1 MKKGFGLIAL
11 LLTAVFML
19 PSCQLIQA
27 FNAFKE
33 IANEISD
40 YNSVYVANGTDAT
53 INVYYEQD
61 SANLKD
67 GATPQKG
74 SIALVKDDVK
84 EKAFSTGYFKLTI
97 NSEQVMPGEGASR
110 IQSSSNSGYYDLSA
124 NTKITIKEDTDGNY
138 IYTSESRSSN

>member
-1 MKKGFGLIAL
+1 MKKRFGLIAL
-11 LLTAVFML
+11 LLTVVFML
-19 PSCQLIQA
+19 SSCQLIQA

-33 IANEISD
+33 LANEIRD
-40 YNSVYVANGTDAT
+40 YTSVYVANGTDAT

-74 SIALVKDDVK
+74 SFDLNKDAVK
-84 EKAFSTGYFKLTI
+84 EKAFAAGYFKLKV
-97 NSEQVMPGEGASR
+97 NNEQVMPGEGESNA
-110 IQSSSNSGYYDLSA
+110 QSSANPGYYLLAA

>member
-1 MKKGFGLIAL
+1 MKKRFGLIAL
-11 LLTAVFML
+11 LLTVVFML
-19 PSCQLIQA
+19 SSCQLIQA

-33 IANEISD
+33 LADGIRD
-40 YNSVYVANGTDAT
+40 YYTVYVANGTAAT

-61 SANLKD
+61 PATLKD

-97 NSEQVMPGEGASR
+97 NSEQVMPGEGASKD
-110 IQSSSNSGYYDLSA
+110 QSSSNSGYYDLSP